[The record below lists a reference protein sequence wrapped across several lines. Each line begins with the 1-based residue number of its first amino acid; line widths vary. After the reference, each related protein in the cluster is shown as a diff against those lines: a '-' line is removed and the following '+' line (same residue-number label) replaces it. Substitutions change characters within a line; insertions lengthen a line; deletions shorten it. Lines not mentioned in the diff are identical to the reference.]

1 MYNGIPYMGYHFFI
15 TERGVMDFKKLE
27 YKRPDLDT
35 VKKMYETYIE
45 KLKEAKSFEEAK
57 QVCIDFDAEGK
68 HVDTQA
74 TIASIRHSIDTRD
87 EFYEKEEEFWNSAE
101 PELAEYGLR
110 WTEALLDSPFRN
122 ELAKEFGEIIFTN
135 AEIAKKSFSPE
146 IIGESKEVNELV
158 TKYEKLL
165 ATIKIPF
172 EGKEYTMSQFTPFK
186 TDPDDDKRLLA
197 WKAEGKVLKDNQAE
211 MDELYDSLVKL
222 RDAMGHKMG
231 YEGYT
236 SLGYYRM
243 KRNCYDKNDV
253 KVFRDAVIKYLVPVV
268 ERIYKEQAKRLGK
281 EYPMSYADN
290 ALEFRSGNPKPQGT
304 PDDILAEGKK
314 FYDALSPET
323 SEFYNTMLNC
333 NLMDVLSTEGKRSGG
348 YCTAIS
354 DEKVPFIFANFNGT
368 QHDVEVVTHEA
379 GHAFAYYMN
388 RDRVPSETCWPSM
401 ESCEVHSMSMEF
413 FGWNNAEGFFG
424 PDAKKFRYSHLAG
437 ALKFIPY
444 GSLVDAFQHYVY
456 ENPTATPK
464 ERHAEWKRLQGI
476 YMPWV
481 KLDGDIPFYGDGE
494 AWQRQHHIYSLP
506 FYYIDYCLAQIVA
519 LQFWAL
525 REKDPK
531 DAWEK
536 YMAYTK
542 QGGSATFVD
551 LLKNAGLESPFGEE
565 CMKNVC
571 EAANKWLD
579 EYDMTN
585 IS

>member
-1 MYNGIPYMGYHFFI
+1 
-15 TERGVMDFKKLE
+15 MDFKKLE
-27 YKRPDLDT
+27 YKRPDLD
-35 VKKMYETYIE
+35 VIKKDYEARIEELKNAKTYE
-45 KLKEAKSFEEAK
+45 EARDVFLKE
-57 QVCIDFDAEGK
+57 DAEGK

-87 EFYEKEEEFWNSAE
+87 EFYEAEEDFWNAAG
-101 PELAEYGLR
+101 PELSECGLK
-110 WTEALLDSPFRN
+110 WTETLLASPFR
-122 ELAKEFGEIIFTN
+122 KEFAEEFGDIMFVN
-135 AEIAKKSFSPE
+135 AEIEKKSFSPE
-146 IIGESKEVNELV
+146 IVAENKEENDLV

-197 WKAEGKVLKDNQAE
+197 WKAEGKALKDNQEE
-211 MDELYDSLVKL
+211 MDKLYDSLVLL
-222 RDAMGHKMG
+222 RDKMGRKLG

-236 SLGYYRM
+236 ELGYYRM
-243 KRNCYDKNDV
+243 KRNCYDKDDV
-253 KVFRDAVIKYLVPVV
+253 KAFRDAVIKYLVPVV
-268 ERIYKEQAKRLGK
+268 ERLYKDQAKRLGK

-304 PDDILAEGKK
+304 PDEILLEGKK

-323 SEFYNTMLNC
+323 SEFYNTMLDC

-348 YCTAIS
+348 YCTNIS
-354 DEKVPFIFANFNGT
+354 DERVPFIFANFNGT

-388 RDRVPSETCWPSM
+388 RDRVPSSTSWPSM
-401 ESCEVHSMSMEF
+401 EACEVHSMSMEF
-413 FGWNNAEGFFG
+413 FGWNNVDGFFG
-424 PDAKKFRYSHLAG
+424 SDAKKFRYSHLAG

-456 ENPTATPK
+456 ENPGATPK

-494 AWQRQHHIYSLP
+494 AWQRQHHIYSYP

-542 QGGSATFVD
+542 QGGSKTFVD
-551 LLKNAGLESPFGEE
+551 LLKSAGLESPFGEE
-565 CMKNVC
+565 CMKTVC
-571 EAANKWLD
+571 AAANKWLD
-579 EYDMTN
+579 EYDITD
-585 IS
+585 IE